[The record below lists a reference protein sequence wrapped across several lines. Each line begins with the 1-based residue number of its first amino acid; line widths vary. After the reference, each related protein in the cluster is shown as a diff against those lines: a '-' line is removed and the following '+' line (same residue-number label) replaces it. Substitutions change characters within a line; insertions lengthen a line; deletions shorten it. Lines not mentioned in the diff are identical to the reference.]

1 MIEVT
6 AKVYLNRR
14 EKSNA
19 SKRAVITSGPFK
31 GLKVS
36 CSRAIR
42 DGWQIGQT
50 IKARGRVVATGDYF
64 KASEVK
70 SCNR

>member
-1 MIEVT
+1 MIEVK

-14 EKSNA
+14 EKSSA
-19 SKRAVITSGPFK
+19 AKRAVITSGPFK

-42 DGWQIGQT
+42 DGWQVGQVIT
-50 IKARGRVVATGDYF
+50 ARGRVVSTGDYF
-64 KASEVK
+64 KASEVQ
-70 SCNR
+70 